1 VSGEGAPAFTV
12 EVRPVGILASRQT
25 GHQESA
31 RGKPDQEQFD
41 ELVQG
46 DTDPRSPKRGER

>member
-1 VSGEGAPAFTV
+1 MSGEGAPAFTV
-12 EVRPVGILASRQT
+12 EVRPVGILASRRI
-25 GHQESA
+25 GLQESE
-31 RGKPDQEQFD
+31 RGKADQEQFD